1 MFPIKDSIK
10 SSKTPYVTYAI
21 IVLNVAIFLYELSLN
36 MADLIIFVHRYGL
49 VPTRFTEG
57 KILIQGMYE
66 MSVNQLNFI
75 PFLSSTFMHGGWMH
89 IITNMWILFV
99 FGDNVEGKL
108 GHIRFLFYYLSWGVL
123 ANIIQFSFMPNSNV
137 AIIGASGCI
146 AGVMGA
152 YLYFFPWSRILTV
165 VPILFF
171 PLFFEIPAYFFLVL
185 WFFLQFFN
193 GVFKVTSSGSA
204 GVAWWA
210 HIGGFVIGLVMA
222 IHFARKKGE
231 V

>member
-1 MFPIKDSIK
+1 
-10 SSKTPYVTYAI
+10 
-21 IVLNVAIFLYELSLN
+21 
-36 MADLIIFVHRYGL
+36 
-49 VPTRFTEG
+49 
-57 KILIQGMYE
+57 
-66 MSVNQLNFI
+66 
-75 PFLSSTFMHGGWMH
+75 
-89 IITNMWILFV
+89 MWILFV